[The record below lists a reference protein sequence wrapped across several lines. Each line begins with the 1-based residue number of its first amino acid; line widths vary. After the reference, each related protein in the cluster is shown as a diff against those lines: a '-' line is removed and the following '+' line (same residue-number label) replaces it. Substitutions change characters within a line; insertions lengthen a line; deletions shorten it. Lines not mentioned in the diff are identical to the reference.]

1 LNGTETIWPDGLLE
15 AISSPFAGR
24 RSLVVIAGRDRQA
37 LPGLASALLTT
48 MPHDGIDNTIS
59 LWTRGNF
66 ISYSLST
73 ATYGSGDLPWY
84 RAFSYWLPHHLFIVL
99 LLLGMVLA
107 LLALFVE
114 RWLASE
120 IRQRPGLN
128 HAGIAPAKTGRSVN
142 SAT

>member
-1 LNGTETIWPDGLLE
+1 
-15 AISSPFAGR
+15 
-24 RSLVVIAGRDRQA
+24 
-37 LPGLASALLTT
+37 

-128 HAGIAPAKTGRSVN
+128 HDGGIAPAKTGRSVN